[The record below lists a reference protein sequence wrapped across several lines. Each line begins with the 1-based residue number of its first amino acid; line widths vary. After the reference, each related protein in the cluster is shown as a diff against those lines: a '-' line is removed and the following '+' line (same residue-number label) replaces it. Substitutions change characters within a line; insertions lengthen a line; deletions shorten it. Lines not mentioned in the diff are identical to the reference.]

1 MIAHDGTLTTKTV
14 DLTSGIC
21 RLVNVTRTTGRDAR
35 VTSLRLA
42 PLQSPVGARTAG
54 QRALCRHALAVG
66 DYDVP
71 RLITLTS
78 LAKKISRSRSSV
90 SRRPAAIERKLLEVG
105 YRSVG

>member
-14 DLTSGIC
+14 DHTSGNC

-35 VTSLRLA
+35 VTSLRLT
-42 PLQSPVGARTAG
+42 PLQSPVGALTAG
-54 QRALCRHALAVG
+54 QRVLFRQAPAVG

-71 RLITLTS
+71 RLIALTS
-78 LAKKISRSRSSV
+78 LAKKISRSRTSV
-90 SRRPAAIERKLLEVG
+90 SRRLAAIERKLLEVG